1 MPVPIPYAPSSL
13 YQPNGRLADLLRSS
27 GQDAARL
34 AELHGQQ
41 QGQMWQ
47 GIGDSIQRGIA
58 TVVQAHHDQPRLDLE
73 RAQAAK
79 ALKGVQDDAATDAA
93 FAGRGA
99 LGPGGTGPVQPPTQ
113 QQILDALPGHLKPV
127 VQRQF
132 DEDAIRTTQVQKAQE
147 DLANA
152 NAAKLSGLRLAI
164 VQHDYDP
171 AAVRLGVQSAL
182 STYQN
187 DPTMTAQIQRVVGMI
202 GDKPDRATIQRVVD
216 SIPLTKT
223 DQDTLDKHVQTT
235 KKGLSEAALS
245 ALDHLAD
252 GGTPLS
258 ARDVLTNRLASA
270 ISDGTIAPG
279 PGNAALMTA
288 AGMNPQQLPQVLS
301 QFVTPED
308 KASWELKKAET
319 AKNTAEA
326 TKAANE
332 QDSVQTH
339 DKLLDGKSATLTFDP
354 KKHQWTDADGT
365 IITNAAQRVKPIPAA
380 SLTIHNEQQQGLN
393 LPAWATDDSRPVG
406 TGANTPDAT
415 IRMTPN
421 GLHQAALNYIA
432 NGQFPPTGRG
442 SDPIAVAQREAINSK
457 VGAIAAAAGMD
468 LPTLRAFYKSN
479 AASLGQQQKMA
490 DSVQS
495 FMATADKNAVLL
507 QATLKKLPDIG
518 SPVFNQPLRQ
528 FAKNVAGDTNMSQF
542 ATYLQS
548 VQNEYARI
556 ISQPNLAGQLTDSA
570 RQEAEHLID
579 QKATVPQILASVQAL
594 STEGSNRMIAVGEQI
609 NRIQQRMNNAPK
621 DGGGSGSGD
630 MRQRAAQ
637 VLQQAGHV
645 NDASAVDTFL
655 KNNPTFK

>member
-1 MPVPIPYAPSSL
+1 MPAPIPYAPTQL

-27 GQDAARL
+27 GQDAAHL
-34 AELHGQQ
+34 AALQGQQ

-132 DEDAIRTTQVQKAQE
+132 DEDALRTTQVQKAQE

-187 DPTMTAQIQRVVGMI
+187 DPAMTAQIQRVVGMI

-223 DQDTLDKHVQTT
+223 DQETLDKHVQTT

-308 KASWELKKAET
+308 KAAWELKKAEA

-326 TKAANE
+326 TKASNE

-339 DKLLDGKSATLTFDP
+339 DKLLDGKAATLTFDP

-365 IITNAAQRVKPIPAA
+365 IITNAAQRIKPIPAA

-442 SDPIAVAQREAINSK
+442 SDPIAVAQREAISSK

-479 AASLGQQQKMA
+479 AASLGTQQKFY
-490 DSVQS
+490 DSAQAFLS
-495 FMATADKNAVLL
+495 TADKNSELL
-507 QATLKKLPDIG
+507 DKALAKIPDTG
-518 SPVFNQPLRQ
+518 SPLLNQPVRAISQKALGS
-528 FAKNVAGDTNMSQF
+528 VDVSQF
-542 ATYLQS
+542 RTYLTS
-548 VQNEYARI
+548 VQSEYAKI
-556 ISQPNLAGQLTDSA
+556 LNNPNLSGQLTVSA
-570 RQEAEHLID
+570 LEETKKLID
-579 QKATVPQILASVQAL
+579 PDATVAQILGSLQAL
-594 STEGSNRMIAVGEQI
+594 RAEGGNRLASIGDQI
-609 NRIQQRMNNAPK
+609 GRIQQRMNQPPA
-621 DGGGSGSGD
+621 DGVGD
-630 MRQRAAQ
+630 VRQRAAQ